1 MHIPGNGRRSIGRRM
16 TALAGRWPIAA
27 ALLLVGMAVL
37 LAPPAQSQA
46 QTEVWSASITTG
58 SADDSTIVGVWPD
71 RSPPVGSI
79 TDRDF
84 EYDGTTYT
92 FTVIQVN
99 SSGSLKIAMTTG
111 FSQAAV
117 DSLTFE
123 AGNSSFALSDGT
135 LSNSNST
142 VSWDSPG
149 SSWSS
154 GQTIAVKMVAQGAT
168 ASADVTLREG
178 GDGLPVGGDRM
189 ILEAFYDATGG
200 DNWDNN
206 ARWKTDEVSWFGV
219 ETNRVGE
226 VIGLELNDNNLTGT
240 IPVGLADLS
249 KLRTLKLGTNRFT
262 GPIPTEFGDLLRLK
276 YLHLH
281 RNNLNGSIP
290 AELGDLFRLVE
301 LRLYNNNLSGSIPT
315 ELGNLSK
322 LEELWLYQNDL
333 TGAIPGNLGSLGSLR
348 WLQLSENRLS
358 GSIPNQLGNLLAV
371 KFFHLEDNKLTGSIP
386 WQLGGLPL
394 LEIIDLQRNELTG
407 LIPTNFGL
415 LPEILEIKLDNNELS
430 GSIPTQLGDLSTLLL
445 LDLHTNALTGSIPSQ
460 LGDLSELQYLYLGEN
475 RLSGSIPATLG
486 SLDKLVRL
494 DLEDNMLTGSIPADL
509 GDMSKL
515 ERLNMSHNLLDGPLP
530 AKLGE
535 LPKLERFWAMSNMGL
550 SGDIPAAFKNL
561 DKVIEMHLHHTG
573 VAMPTVGADADFDV
587 WRAERTV
594 TTGTRTASST
604 ITLHTDNTLP
614 VGLWSDGTT
623 LWVSDRDANKVFA
636 YALDT
641 GLRDE
646 DSEFDLGGSNT
657 HAQGI
662 WSDGTTMWVADAW
675 VAELDIQ
682 SGVGP
687 GQRKLYAYQL
697 ADGTRDSAKDTFVQN
712 PSRSIW
718 SDEDTWWVV
727 EANTSHTKKS
737 AEAYEAYTD
746 TRLADKDIDFV
757 PAHLSPRGAWSD
769 GTTLWVSDIYD
780 EVLYG
785 YGLADGLYDVFANQV
800 LDPLNRRPHGMWS
813 DGSLLW
819 VADIEDAMVYV
830 YTVPTDATLSSLTL
844 EENDGTAITLTPAFA
859 SGTTTYS
866 AGVANSVAEI
876 TIVPTE
882 SNDNA
887 VHEIQGGDGTALTDA
902 NSTEEDFQVALLV
915 GNNDIRVT
923 VTAEDTSTMLTYT
936 VTVTREMMLIPP
948 AEVMVPNDWSLTP
961 TGLATGDEFRLIFL
975 SSTTHNGSSSD
986 IGAYNT
992 FIQGLA
998 AAGHTDIRAYS
1009 AGFRVVGCTANTDA
1023 VDNTA
1028 TTGTGVPIYW
1038 LSGNQVADDYA
1049 DFYDGSWADEAN
1061 DKDASGSNGPDT
1073 SQEPNYPFTGCGSTG
1088 VEATIL
1094 NNSIALGK
1102 SVVRVGRPNST
1113 ESLTG
1118 PLAADALGNN
1128 TDTRPMYGLSQVFEV
1143 AASTVATLDGLA
1155 LMNAEDDGTLE
1166 LNEMFASTLMSYTAD
1181 VGYGVMSITIEPETT
1196 NGAAMVTYLNAS
1208 NMALADADTNT
1219 AGFQVT
1225 LGPGANTIKVK
1236 VTAEDTS
1243 TVLTYTVVVTRE
1255 TAAPTV
1261 TISADKMSAV
1271 FKEDGITYTLTRS
1284 GLTTVAVPVTVTL
1297 TQTKDFLLAADRTQ
1311 TVTIPAG
1318 QAMETFTVAASSF
1331 QPFAAGTMVEGGTLT
1346 AAVQDG
1352 SDYDLGSPSS
1362 VDVSVVIGVTV
1373 RIDQASYSVSEA
1385 AGFLTVKA
1393 IARTRPGAPQPT
1405 LNVSAMYFDFTDGTA
1420 IEFTDYSSVDGN
1432 TVDVLPSNYSLQG
1445 DGVWQAEDTY
1455 GINVTDDD
1463 LDEDNESFTLTL
1475 KYTNLV
1481 NRVTPL
1487 VDTSGNACGSV
1498 CTVTVTITDD
1508 DTAGVTVSESSL
1520 TVAEEDTTGD
1530 TYTVLLDSQPTADV
1544 TITIGGQ
1551 SGTDVTAAP
1560 SPMTFTAVNWA
1571 MAQTVTVTADDDANL
1586 ANETVSLTHAAE
1598 SADSDYDSVTIADV
1612 TVTVNDNDT
1621 AQVMGLMVDTGNA
1634 QLVAQWTAVA
1644 DATGYQVQ
1652 WKSGGQS
1659 YNTSGRRAVIGSGST
1674 TSHTIPNLTNGT
1686 EYTVRVRA
1694 TRSGANPGPYSAEV
1708 MKTPL
1713 VPTAAGVTVSKS
1725 ALTLT
1730 EQDATGDTYTVVLDR
1745 LPTASVTVMVGG
1757 LGSSDLTANPASLTF
1772 TTVNW
1777 QTARTVTVTAG
1788 NDADTTNDSV
1798 TLTHS
1803 ATSNDTDYHGI
1814 IISGLTV
1821 TVEDNDTAQVMGVM
1835 VEPGDG
1841 QLAVE
1846 WTGVG
1851 NATGY
1856 EAQWKS
1862 GGQSYNDS
1870 GRQATISSGSTTS
1883 HTIPNLTNG
1892 TEYTVRVR
1900 ATRTGANPGAYSAE
1914 VMKTPV
1920 LPTAAGVTVSESA
1933 LTVTEEDATGDTYT
1947 VVLDRLPTAD
1957 VTITIGGQ
1965 SGTDVTAAPSP
1976 MTFTAVNWATAQTVT
1991 VTAGNDADLTNDSV
2005 TLTHSATSNDTDY
2018 HGIIISGLTVTV
2030 EDNDTAQ
2037 VMGLMIE
2044 PGDGQLELEW
2054 TAVGNATG
2062 YEAQWKSG
2070 VQSYNNSR
2078 RAVIGS
2084 GSTTSHTIPNLTNG
2098 AEYTVRVRATRSG
2111 ANPGAYSAEVMKTPV
2126 MPTAAGVTVS
2136 ESALTVTEEDATGD
2150 TYTVVLNTQP
2160 TADVTVTV
2168 EGFGSSD
2175 VTANPSTLLFTTTD
2189 WNTAQTVTVTGG
2201 NDTDTANDSVT
2212 LTHAAASTDSDY
2224 DSVTIADVTVTVNDN
2239 DTAQV
2244 MGLMIDPGNAQLVA
2258 EWTAVA
2264 NATGY
2269 EAQWKSGG
2277 QSYNTS
2283 DRQATISSGSTT
2295 SHTISSLNNG
2305 AEYTV
2310 RVRATRTGANPGA
2323 YSAEVMKTPVMPT
2336 AAGVTVSK
2344 TTVTVTEENATG
2356 DTYTVVLNTQ
2366 PTANVT
2372 VTVEGFG
2379 SSDVTANPATLTFT
2393 TVNWQTARTVTVTAG
2408 DDADTA
2414 NDSVTLTHAAASTD
2428 SDYDSVTIARVVVTV
2443 TDNDTAR
2450 VKGVTVTPGDRSLV
2464 VRWTPVAKATG
2475 YKVQWRLGR
2484 QAYNTTD
2491 RQAIITSRFDHK
2503 SYHQQ
2508 PRQRH
2513 RLRRAGDRDSVR
2525 RKRWPAGGSGDGEA
2539 RGANNGGG
2547 FDSRVGPRSVP
2558 ECPQVCGWKL
2568 RQTLYPG
2575 SRREWKRRGR
2585 AAHRRQLSQ
2594 QGINLLCAPDWG

>member
-1 MHIPGNGRRSIGRRM
+1 M

-58 SADDSTIVGVWPD
+58 SSDDSTIVGVWPD

-135 LSNSNST
+135 LSNSNSA

-168 ASADVTLREG
+168 AGATPRSGHPKGADRDV
-178 GDGLPVGGDRM
+178 
-189 ILEAFYDATGG
+189 LEALYDATDG
-200 DNWDNN
+200 DNWTKNR
-206 ARWKTDEVSWFGV
+206 RWKTNNDPWYGVTANTAGKVS
-219 ETNRVGE
+219 
-226 VIGLELNDNNLTGT
+226 
-240 IPVGLADLS
+240 
-249 KLRTLKLGTNRFT
+249 
-262 GPIPTEFGDLLRLK
+262 
-276 YLHLH
+276 H
-281 RNNLNGSIP
+281 
-290 AELGDLFRLVE
+290 VE
-301 LRLYNNNLSGSIPT
+301 LTNNNLSGPMP
-315 ELGNLSK
+315 
-322 LEELWLYQNDL
+322 LE
-333 TGAIPGNLGSLGSLR
+333 LGSLD
-348 WLQLSENRLS
+348 EM
-358 GSIPNQLGNLLAV
+358 
-371 KFFHLEDNKLTGSIP
+371 
-386 WQLGGLPL
+386 
-394 LEIIDLQRNELTG
+394 
-407 LIPTNFGL
+407 TN
-415 LPEILEIKLDNNELS
+415 
-430 GSIPTQLGDLSTLLL
+430 LL
-445 LDLHTNALTGSIPSQ
+445 LDGNALTGSIPSS
-460 LGDLSELQYLYLGEN
+460 LGDRANDIKYLELHDNQLTGSIPPELGNSNSLWFVRLHYNQLTGSIPAELGEN
-475 RLSGSIPATLG
+475 NKLVDFHLNDNALSGSIPAGLS
-486 SLDKLVRL
+486 SLRKLT
-494 DLEDNMLTGSIPADL
+494 E
-509 GDMSKL
+509 
-515 ERLNMSHNLLDGPLP
+515 LNLQNN
-530 AKLGE
+530 A
-535 LPKLERFWAMSNMGL
+535 GL
-550 SGDIPAAFKNL
+550 SGAIPTDFAPAASTETPGL
-561 DKVIEMHLHHTG
+561 QDLRELHLQNTG
-573 VAMPTVGADADFDV
+573 VTVPSD
-587 WRAERTV
+587 TV
-594 TTGTRTASST
+594 FQNWINGIDLTTGSAEST
-604 ITLHTDNTLP
+604 SVLTLDAANTEP
-614 VGLWSDGTT
+614 KGLWSDGTT
-623 LWVSDRDANKVFA
+623 LWVADSAADKVFA
-636 YALDT
+636 YVLPD
-641 GLRDE
+641 LSRD
-646 DSEFDLGGSNT
+646 D
-657 HAQGI
+657 
-662 WSDGTTMWVADAW
+662 
-675 VAELDIQ
+675 
-682 SGVGP
+682 
-687 GQRKLYAYQL
+687 
-697 ADGTRDSAKDTFVQN
+697 AKDIALVSQN
-712 PSRSIW
+712 G
-718 SDEDTWWVV
+718 D
-727 EANTSHTKKS
+727 A
-737 AEAYEAYTD
+737 
-746 TRLADKDIDFV
+746 
-757 PAHLSPRGAWSD
+757 RGLWSD
-769 GTTLWVSDIYD
+769 GTTLWV
-780 EVLYG
+780 
-785 YGLADGLYDVFANQV
+785 ADHVKDKVFAYTLVGGARDSAKELGLPGLIEPTAIWSDGTHMWVSTTNGRTV
-800 LDPLNRRPHGMWS
+800 YAYLLSDGSYTSANNFDMTRSNDEGNAGMWS
-813 DGSLLW
+813 DGTTIWVVDEQDTRAYAYSLTNGNHKPDAYRIFDPTNAAPGWAWTEGSTTW
-819 VADIEDAMVYV
+819 VTDLRDGKVYV
-830 YTVPTDATLSSLTL
+830 YTEVSTDATLRALTV
-844 EENDGTAITLTPAFA
+844 NDGTDDLTLTPAFA
-859 SGTTTYS
+859 PGTSLY
-866 AGVANSVAEI
+866 AADVG
-876 TIVPTE
+876 
-882 SNDNA
+882 NA
-887 VHEIQGGDGTALTDA
+887 VDAVTLTATVNDDGAAVSSVTLGGAAIADSDFTDGITVP
-902 NSTEEDFQVALLV
+902 SLV
-915 GNNDIRVT
+915 VGDNDIVVT
-923 VTAEDTSTMLTYT
+923 VTAEDTSIALTYT
-936 VTVTREMMLIPP
+936 VTVTRAVFVLVSNTGQNPSSSNFTVGTTGAFKYTQAQQFTTGDNDYGYVLSSVQVYIRQFGGSDAVRVSLYGTDASGNPDSSLHTLTNP
-948 AEVMVPNDWSLTP
+948 APIADDSFNTFTANASLASETNYVIVVEATAGSFQTKVTNSTLEDSGEASGWSINDVRHWRGADADAWVTTSASSPGNLRISLTGTIVPAPTKVPSDWSLLP

-998 AAGHTDIRAYS
+998 AAGHTDIQSYS

-1061 DKDASGSNGPDT
+1061 DKNASGGNGPDT
-1073 SQEPNYPFTGCGSTG
+1073 SQDANYPMTGCDHDGTELMDGAASLGLGSSTG
-1088 VEATIL
+1088 VVVAQPH
-1094 NNSIALGK
+1094 NSGA
-1102 SVVRVGRPNST
+1102 
-1113 ESLTG
+1113 G
-1118 PLAADALGNN
+1118 PLSGDIDVPRNN
-1128 TDTRPMYGLSQVFEV
+1128 TRPMYGLSQVFEV

-1155 LMNAEDDGTLE
+1155 LMNAADDGTLE

-1196 NGAAMVTYLNAS
+1196 NGAAMVTYLNDS
-1208 NMALADADTNT
+1208 DSALADADTNT

-1271 FKEDGITYTLTRS
+1271 FKEDGITYTLTRT

-1530 TYTVLLDSQPTADV
+1530 TYTVVLNSQPTADV

-1571 MAQTVTVTADDDANL
+1571 MAQTVTVTAGDDANL

-1612 TVTVNDNDT
+1612 TVTVEDNDT
-1621 AQVMGLMVDTGNA
+1621 AQVMGLMIEPGNA
-1634 QLVAQWTAVA
+1634 QLVAQWTEVA
-1644 DATGYQVQ
+1644 DATGYQLQ
-1652 WKSGGQS
+1652 WKTGGDS
-1659 YNTSGRRAVIGSGST
+1659 YTDSRRAVIGSGST

-1745 LPTASVTVMVGG
+1745 LPTASVTVTVGG

-1803 ATSNDTDYHGI
+1803 ATSSDTDYHGI

-1851 NATGY
+1851 QRHGLRGAVEVGRP
-1856 EAQWKS
+1856 ELQRQWPAGHDLVGLDHEPHDPQPHQRHRVHRAGES
-1862 GGQSYNDS
+1862 DAERRQPWRVFGGGD
-1870 GRQATISSGSTTS
+1870 
-1883 HTIPNLTNG
+1883 
-1892 TEYTVRVR
+1892 
-1900 ATRTGANPGAYSAE
+1900 
-1914 VMKTPV
+1914 
-1920 LPTAAGVTVSESA
+1920 
-1933 LTVTEEDATGDTYT
+1933 EDAGA
-1947 VVLDRLPTAD
+1947 AD
-1957 VTITIGGQ
+1957 GG
-1965 SGTDVTAAPSP
+1965 GRHGLGV
-1976 MTFTAVNWATAQTVT
+1976 
-1991 VTAGNDADLTNDSV
+1991 GAD
-2005 TLTHSATSNDTDY
+2005 
-2018 HGIIISGLTVTV
+2018 
-2030 EDNDTAQ
+2030 
-2037 VMGLMIE
+2037 
-2044 PGDGQLELEW
+2044 GDG
-2054 TAVGNATG
+2054 GG
-2062 YEAQWKSG
+2062 HDRRHIHSG
-2070 VQSYNNSR
+2070 PRSPADGGCHDHHR
-2078 RAVIGS
+2078 RAVWHGCHR
-2084 GSTTSHTIPNLTNG
+2084 G
-2098 AEYTVRVRATRSG
+2098 
-2111 ANPGAYSAEVMKTPV
+2111 
-2126 MPTAAGVTVS
+2126 S
-2136 ESALTVTEEDATGD
+2136 ESNDLHGRELADGPDGD
-2150 TYTVVLNTQP
+2150 
-2160 TADVTVTV
+2160 
-2168 EGFGSSD
+2168 
-2175 VTANPSTLLFTTTD
+2175 
-2189 WNTAQTVTVTGG
+2189 
-2201 NDTDTANDSVT
+2201 
-2212 LTHAAASTDSDY
+2212 
-2224 DSVTIADVTVTVNDN
+2224 
-2239 DTAQV
+2239 
-2244 MGLMIDPGNAQLVA
+2244 
-2258 EWTAVA
+2258 
-2264 NATGY
+2264 
-2269 EAQWKSGG
+2269 
-2277 QSYNTS
+2277 
-2283 DRQATISSGSTT
+2283 
-2295 SHTISSLNNG
+2295 
-2305 AEYTV
+2305 
-2310 RVRATRTGANPGA
+2310 
-2323 YSAEVMKTPVMPT
+2323 
-2336 AAGVTVSK
+2336 
-2344 TTVTVTEENATG
+2344 G
-2356 DTYTVVLNTQ
+2356 DGRKRCG
-2366 PTANVT
+2366 PH
-2372 VTVEGFG
+2372 ERF
-2379 SSDVTANPATLTFT
+2379 
-2393 TVNWQTARTVTVTAG
+2393 R
-2408 DDADTA
+2408 DADT
-2414 NDSVTLTHAAASTD
+2414 
-2428 SDYDSVTIARVVVTV
+2428 R
-2443 TDNDTAR
+2443 
-2450 VKGVTVTPGDRSLV
+2450 
-2464 VRWTPVAKATG
+2464 
-2475 YKVQWRLGR
+2475 
-2484 QAYNTTD
+2484 
-2491 RQAIITSRFDHK
+2491 
-2503 SYHQQ
+2503 
-2508 PRQRH
+2508 
-2513 RLRRAGDRDSVR
+2513 
-2525 RKRWPAGGSGDGEA
+2525 GGE
-2539 RGANNGGG
+2539 RG
-2547 FDSRVGPRSVP
+2547 
-2558 ECPQVCGWKL
+2558 Q
-2568 RQTLYPG
+2568 
-2575 SRREWKRRGR
+2575 
-2585 AAHRRQLSQ
+2585 
-2594 QGINLLCAPDWG
+2594 